1 MVAKHLWPTIRR
13 EAIWTACKRHG
24 ARWALTYETSSDV
37 TEICGKSLE
46 ALPSTSLTRKIE
58 RRLAKKQFVFES
70 RVREA
75 QVKFQMPTHLCEM
88 VMANHYERLRSE
100 SVASSICGAM
110 CISAVRG
117 CDLQSSLPFIPS
129 LIVSE

>member
-88 VMANHYERLRSE
+88 VMANHYKRLRSE
-100 SVASSICGAM
+100 SRCIFYLRRNVHLRRSRMRSSIFT
-110 CISAVRG
+110 
-117 CDLQSSLPFIPS
+117 SLHPFPHR
-129 LIVSE
+129 E